1 MSNLAEFLLRRIAQ
15 EEEWARAASRTSQPP
30 SPVSPGRLL
39 ADCAARRKIIALHE
53 VSLVSDGRLAML
65 DGESGSC
72 RAGRNE
78 REYVCPTLRLLA
90 LRYADHVEF
99 DSEWLVRG
107 ELASLGRSTS
117 SR

>member
-1 MSNLAEFLLRRIAQ
+1 MSDLAEFLLRRIAE
-15 EEEWARAASRTSQPP
+15 EEEWGRAASRTIQPP
-30 SPVSPGRLL
+30 TPVGPGRLL

-53 VSLVSDGRLAML
+53 VSLVSDGRLSML

-78 REYVCPTLRLLA
+78 RDYICPTLRLLA

-99 DSEWLVRG
+99 DPNWQVRG
-107 ELASLGRSTS
+107 ELASLAR
-117 SR
+117 